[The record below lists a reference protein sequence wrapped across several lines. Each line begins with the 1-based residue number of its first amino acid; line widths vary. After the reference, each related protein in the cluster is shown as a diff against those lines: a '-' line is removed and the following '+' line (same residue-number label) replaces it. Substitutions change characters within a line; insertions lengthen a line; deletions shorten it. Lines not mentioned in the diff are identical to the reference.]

1 MIRRQGNRHDRSAAA
16 FARGVVLPAAPEL
29 GGTGVHARPRRGD
42 AAARHLHPLPDPHR
56 RHSHRRPGDGL
67 PVRDTAPEW
76 LRSHYTFQIR
86 TIWIGLLYCIVAGL
100 LCFVLVGFLLFPVVA
115 IWFIVRCALGLVRLS
130 QREPYPNPYSWT
142 I

>member
-1 MIRRQGNRHDRSAAA
+1 MTDQPPPSPEGSFFQQRPSSAEPVFTRDRDEAMLPLVIYILYLIPI
-16 FARGVVLPAAPEL
+16 GVTHIV
-29 GGTGVHARPRRGD
+29 
-42 AAARHLHPLPDPHR
+42 
-56 RHSHRRPGDGL
+56 GL
-67 PVRDTAPEW
+67 VMAYLSRDTAPEW